1 MIKKTSYIIVTLVSL
16 LIAVGCGPKKEA
28 KNLATDSP
36 TFGTINISV
45 DETFKPVIEE
55 QIKVYEASYP
65 GTNIIAHYKSE
76 ADCFKDLL
84 NDTANRMVIVTRG
97 LTSKESRF
105 YTDSLNYTP
114 VSNKL
119 ASDAIAVITN
129 KNSPDSLFT
138 LLSLQNLLLGKMGK
152 NRPII
157 FDGLNATSTV
167 RFAMD
172 SILHGASF
180 DTSVVK
186 AKKNSQAVIQY
197 IAENND
203 AIGLVGISWVGNPE
217 DVLQTE
223 MLKKIKIGYVKCNT
237 CVDTPYIKPTPQS
250 MLTRRYPLVRGL
262 YYIVKENYSGLG
274 SGFADFLNYE
284 RGQMIFRRAYLAP
297 KMDFEIRTISLSK

>member
-1 MIKKTSYIIVTLVSL
+1 MAIKINFFIFASIV
-16 LIAVGCGPKKEA
+16 LIFTIGCIQKKEVSII
-28 KNLATDSP
+28 ATDSP
-36 TFGTINISV
+36 SFGTINISV

-55 QIKVYEASYP
+55 QIKMYEASYP
-65 GTNIIAHYKSE
+65 GTSIIAHYKSE

-97 LTSKESRF
+97 LTSKESKY

-119 ASDAIAVITN
+119 ASDAIAVIVN
-129 KNSPDSLFT
+129 KNSSDSLFT
-138 LLSLQNLLLGKMGK
+138 LQSLQNLLQGKMGK
-152 NRPII
+152 SKQIV

-167 RFAMD
+167 RFAVD

-186 AKKNSQAVIQY
+186 AVKNSEAVVKY
-197 IAENND
+197 IAENNN

-217 DVLQTE
+217 DVLQVE
-223 MLKKIKIGYVKCNT
+223 MLKKIKIGYVMCNT
-237 CVDTPYIKPTPQS
+237 CVDTPYIKPTPQG